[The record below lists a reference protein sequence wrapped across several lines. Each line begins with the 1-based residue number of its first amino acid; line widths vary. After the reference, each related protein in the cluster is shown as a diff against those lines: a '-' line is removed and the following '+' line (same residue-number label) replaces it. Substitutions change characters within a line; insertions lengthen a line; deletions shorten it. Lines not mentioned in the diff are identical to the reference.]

1 MNLFD
6 VTRGIDNP
14 LGKGPRSAN
23 DAEVKAYMRWQ
34 AEKRGLHLFDD
45 IELEWTARAK
55 YQRGSHAGAIC
66 IGATFGGWYQE
77 GQRREYENGSYSI
90 LMPGHDAH
98 RATVTMETLDDAGEV
113 LAASTMPIEP
123 KKGGVIWSK
132 EDARKAAGPIAKP
145 RAARKAKVV
154 PETRQQEAT
163 GAQEA
168 LSRPLDAPEP
178 AEALEGAEIAPAE
191 PSNETCELPGDPV
204 AALAARIEALEAR
217 LAALSVEIAHADKAD
232 EAQPCAIS
240 EAPTPTVAK
249 RTPAHERAIR
259 RAWAARQEARRQRNG
274 GAMFRQMLEVESA
287 ALLKARA
294 ALERADLESRNE
306 RSRADGL
313 QEMLDNA
320 RRAVADQREVA
331 AAFEQAWK
339 VDRAKRRRAVLSAR
353 DLQRRLYAEYR
364 MMDKQAA
371 RHRKASD
378 KLRDD
383 AATWQAM
390 AEESE
395 ARALRAETALAAV
408 QARASGWPPAVR
420 PAHVAVTFGQGA
432 IAA

>member
-1 MNLFD
+1 MDLFN
-6 VTRGIDNP
+6 VTRTIDNP

-77 GQRREYENGSYSI
+77 GQSREYENDSYSI

-98 RATVTMETLDDAGEV
+98 RANVTMETLDDAGEV

-132 EDARKAAGPIAKP
+132 EDVRKAAGPIAKP

-204 AALAARIEALEAR
+204 AALATRIEALEAR
-217 LAALSVEIAHADKAD
+217 LAALSVESSAPPTVGVEAAPATNPDIQADMSTA
-232 EAQPCAIS
+232 
-240 EAPTPTVAK
+240 APTMAK

-259 RAWAARQEARRQRNG
+259 RAWVARQEARRQRNG

-331 AAFEQAWK
+331 GAFEQAWK
-339 VDRAKRRRAVLSAR
+339 GDRTKRRRAVLNAR

-383 AATWQAM
+383 AATWQTM
-390 AEESE
+390 AEES
-395 ARALRAETALAAV
+395 
-408 QARASGWPPAVR
+408 
-420 PAHVAVTFGQGA
+420 
-432 IAA
+432 